1 MANKPP
7 AVDAETEIGKK
18 KSRNAKPRGL
28 ETVKELVL
36 LLSFE
41 DKAEL
46 IRVLKS
52 SLVNDISQ
60 RKLLIS
66 DDESLIEGL

>member
-1 MANKPP
+1 MAKIQ
-7 AVDAETEIGKK
+7 VDAETEIGK
-18 KSRNAKPRGL
+18 NKPRNIKPKGL
-28 ETVKELVL
+28 ETVKELAL

-52 SLVNDISQ
+52 SLVNDVSQ
-60 RKLLIS
+60 RKVVIS
-66 DDESLIEGL
+66 EDEQLIEDL